1 MIYKD
6 YKSWEQ
12 LWKNISK
19 YFIKISQRFLPSFI
33 ECRNAFSSVYLSFEF
48 VFAERLS
55 RLLMFYHVL
64 ASFFPLFPPLSLFPS
79 IDGHGRVY
87 KRSITVPASLRSLLL
102 CLFISKVFN
111 LSFEKYYFRIIF
123 FLCSRMKNSLINT
136 ILIPVLELHWNIIR
150 IVFTKIWKLI
160 KNFLG
165 KY

>member
-1 MIYKD
+1 MLSPLYI
-6 YKSWEQ
+6 
-12 LWKNISK
+12 
-19 YFIKISQRFLPSFI
+19 
-33 ECRNAFSSVYLSFEF
+33 YLSNLFSRNDSRVCWCF
-48 VFAERLS
+48 TMSSHLS
-55 RLLMFYHVL
+55 FHFSL
-64 ASFFPLFPPLSLFPS
+64 PPPLFPS